1 MAVGVVLYSLFMVF
15 VFMREESMVRR
26 SVEDMGSSIAKAVS
40 VSTPSW
46 VLSKDLEALDEV
58 IQGVSNAPDL
68 HLVYILDGSGRV
80 LASNRE
86 EDFNRILSDPIS
98 RGLIE
103 SAGGGEEA
111 QLWHNGYIDTLC
123 PILVEQDVIGYCR
136 VILDGSRIER
146 ELSRNIQSGIA
157 FLLFALVIG
166 GLFFFFVITGIIR
179 RLTLLTESAHRI
191 EEGDFDFSLSPLAR
205 SGNDEVTILADAFSY
220 MIESIH
226 ETVDKLNRS
235 RQELE
240 RHKESLEK
248 TVDERTREL
257 KEAKEAAEKANAAKS
272 DFLAHMSH
280 EIRTPLN
287 GIVGLTDILIEMEK
301 DENAREYLTYVKTAS
316 DSLMR
321 IINDILDLSKIEA
334 GKLSFHNEVINLR
347 SFLSSFLPPYEMQ
360 ARRKGLVF
368 TSSVDPAAPDYL
380 QGPLERIQQILINLI
395 GNAIKF
401 TEEGE
406 IRLSVSEHSRTG
418 EEVLME
424 FALSDTGL
432 GIPEDRRVRI
442 FEAFSQADSSTAKH
456 YGGTGLGLS
465 ISKRLIDEMKGS
477 IEVESEPGKGSTF
490 TVIIPLLIS
499 RTLPP
504 SEAAEKSGSLR
515 RADSAEEEEAK
526 PLRILIAEDDRIN
539 RMVIRVF
546 LDKMGHEVKLVT
558 SGSEAL
564 RAIEEEGPFDLL
576 FTDIGMPEMDGFQ
589 LAREIREREKV
600 TGSHIHIVALTAH
613 AMKGFEKRCLEAGMD
628 GYLPKPLNFD
638 EIKAILGSIGR
649 NSL

>member
-1 MAVGVVLYSLFMVF
+1 
-15 VFMREESMVRR
+15 MREESMVRR
-26 SVEDMGSSIAKAVS
+26 SVEDMGSSIAEAVS

-58 IQGVSNAPDL
+58 IEGVSNAPDL

-80 LASNRE
+80 LASNRK

-146 ELSRNIQSGIA
+146 ELRRNIQSGIA
-157 FLLFALVIG
+157 FLLVAVSIG
-166 GLFFFFVITGIIR
+166 GLLFFFVITGIIR
-179 RLTLLTESAHRI
+179 RLTLLTESARRI
-191 EEGDFDFSLSPLAR
+191 EEGNFDFSISPLAR

-220 MIESIH
+220 MLESIH
-226 ETVDKLNRS
+226 KTVDKLNRS
-235 RQELE
+235 REELE
-240 RHKESLEK
+240 QHKDSLEK
-248 TVDERTREL
+248 TVEKRTREL
-257 KEAKEAAEKANAAKS
+257 KEAKESAEKANAAKS

-287 GIVGLTDILIEMEK
+287 GIAGLTDILLDREK
-301 DENAREYLTYVKTAS
+301 DATSREYLTYIQSAS

-334 GKLSFHNEVINLR
+334 GKLSFQDEVFDLR
-347 SFLSSFLPPYEMQ
+347 SCLASILPPYEMQ
-360 ARRKGLVF
+360 ARKKGLTF
-368 TSSVDPAAPDYL
+368 TSSIDPAVPKSL
-380 QGPLERIQQILINLI
+380 QGPLERIRQILINLI

-401 TEEGE
+401 TKEGE
-406 IRLSVSEHSRTG
+406 IRLSVGEYSRTG
-418 EEVLME
+418 EEVLMQ
-424 FALSDTGL
+424 FALSDTGV
-432 GIPEDRRVRI
+432 GIPEDKRARI
-442 FEAFSQADSSTAKH
+442 FEAFSQADSSTVKH

-465 ISKRLIDEMKGS
+465 ISKRLVDEMNGS
-477 IEVESEPGKGSTF
+477 IRVESEPGRGSTF
-490 TVIIPLLIS
+490 TVIIPLRLS
-499 RTLPP
+499 PAPP
-504 SEAAEKSGSLR
+504 SSEEAEKHASPR
-515 RADSAEEEEAK
+515 QSAAVAEKEAK
-526 PLRILIAEDDRIN
+526 PLRILVAEDDRIN

-546 LDKMGHEVKLVT
+546 LDKMGHEVKLVS

-564 RAIEEEGPFDLL
+564 SAIEEEDPFDLL
-576 FTDIGMPEMDGFQ
+576 LTDIGMPEMDGFQ
-589 LAREIREREKV
+589 LAMEIREREK
-600 TGSHIHIVALTAH
+600 TSGSHLHIFALTAH
-613 AMKGFEKRCLEAGMD
+613 AMKGFEERCLEAGMD

-638 EIKAILGSIGR
+638 EFKSILVSMGK
-649 NSL
+649 NS